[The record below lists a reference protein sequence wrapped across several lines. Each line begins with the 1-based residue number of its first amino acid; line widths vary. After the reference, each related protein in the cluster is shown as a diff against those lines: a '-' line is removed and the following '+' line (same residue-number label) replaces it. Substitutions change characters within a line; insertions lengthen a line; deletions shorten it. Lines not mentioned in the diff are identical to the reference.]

1 MTLNPHAWSRVA
13 NVIYLDSPAGVGL
26 SYSETHA
33 DYTTNDTHT
42 AQDAE
47 AFLRRFFEEYPDFQR
62 NKFYIAGPPRRRS
75 SCHHTLSSLHEWKS
89 LCSVHA
95 SKAAPIRAA

>member
-1 MTLNPHAWSRVA
+1 MTLNPHAWSKVA

-26 SYSETHA
+26 SYSATRA

-47 AFLRRFFEEYPDFQR
+47 AFLRRFFDEYPEFQR
-62 NKFYIAGPPRRRS
+62 NNFYVAGPRVRRLPSLSISPSVPCMSRDAGLRRMS
-75 SCHHTLSSLHEWKS
+75 SSSTQ
-89 LCSVHA
+89 
-95 SKAAPIRAA
+95 